1 MTMHLLLF
9 LLFVI
14 LFADSLKYFV
24 QALVFMVTYVVAMT
38 FLALLG
44 VLWFGG
50 LGLLVVGASILTWPL
65 RCYRQLVRGCLR

>member
-1 MTMHLLLF
+1 MHLLLF

-14 LFADSLKYFV
+14 LFADSLKYLV
-24 QALVFMVTYVVAMT
+24 QATLFMVTYVAAMT

-50 LGLLVVGASILTWPL
+50 LGLLGVGASILTWPM
-65 RCYRQLVRGCLR
+65 RCYRQLARGCLR